1 MGPSPVLV
9 VAVITGMVLMP
20 AAAVAAILAA
30 VAETT
35 APIPARE
42 TPMVE
47 MAAVAAVLMW
57 FLPHQT

>member
-1 MGPSPVLV
+1 M
-9 VAVITGMVLMP
+9 ITGMVLMP

-30 VAETT
+30 VAGTT